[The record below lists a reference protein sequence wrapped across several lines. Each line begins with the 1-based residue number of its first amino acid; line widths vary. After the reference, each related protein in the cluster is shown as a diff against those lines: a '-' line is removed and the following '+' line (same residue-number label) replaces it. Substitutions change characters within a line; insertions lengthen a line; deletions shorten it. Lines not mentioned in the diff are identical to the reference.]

1 MSLSFSDTFDADTEP
16 KARKRLKL
24 LEAEPSLVASLEAG
38 DEVRFV
44 HNDDAK
50 DVVLC
55 TPTETFKVTK
65 VESSNTTLL
74 VAGGVEAGASVVARS
89 SVTFHWEARKCAPRV
104 DVGAGLP
111 EYGGGDSADAPT
123 LADLRSRTQASA
135 AELDAALKDGKVLE
149 VSGRYF
155 SLQPKTLHRTLD
167 NVLTSVSIRGWP
179 ASAVPVKAC
188 AADAA
193 THGAD
198 AVVAAH
204 CLRHF
209 AVDGGAAA
217 ATVAL
222 DARAVAVAVAPALF
236 VAKAT
241 YEDVDAFL
249 ADLKD
254 CLPSG
259 AEPALSW
266 LDGVVA
272 VSGDGA
278 VSLAADA

>member
-1 MSLSFSDTFDADTEP
+1 MSLSFSDTFDADTGP
-16 KARKRLKL
+16 SRKRLKL

-44 HNDDAK
+44 HNDAAR

-55 TPTETFKVTK
+55 TPTETFRVTK

-74 VAGGVEAGASVVARS
+74 VAGGVEAGASVVAKS
-89 SVTFHWEARKCAPRV
+89 SVSFHWEARKCAPRV

-111 EYGGGDSADAPT
+111 EYGGDGCAEAPT

-135 AELDAALKDGKVLE
+135 AELNAALKDAAVLE
-149 VSGRYF
+149 VDGRYF

-179 ASAVPVKAC
+179 ASAVPVDAC

-193 THGAD
+193 THGAN

-209 AVDGGAAA
+209 AVDGGGAA

-272 VSGDGA
+272 VSGGGA